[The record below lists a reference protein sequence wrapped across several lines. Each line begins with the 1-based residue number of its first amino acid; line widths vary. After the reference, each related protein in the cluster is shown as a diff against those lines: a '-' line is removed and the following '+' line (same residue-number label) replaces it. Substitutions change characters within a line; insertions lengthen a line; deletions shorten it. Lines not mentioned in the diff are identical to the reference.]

1 MNIALI
7 GASGFIGTAIRKEA
21 LSRKHKVT
29 ALVSDPSKLQ
39 PEANLDIQRTDVLDS
54 ELLSQQLRG
63 HDVVISAFSGH
74 ADADIYGYY
83 LKGIRSI
90 VQAVRAANVPRL
102 MLVGGAGSLEIQPGV
117 QLLDTPEFPAQWKA
131 TAEGAR
137 AALQILR
144 ELPDMEWTVLSP
156 PPHIHPGKRT
166 GSYRTGLDAVIQR
179 DGGPADISLEDYAVA
194 MVDEAQSAK
203 HRRQRFTVA
212 N

>member
-7 GASGFIGTAIRKEA
+7 GASGFIGSAIRKEA
-21 LSRKHKVT
+21 LSRNHKVT

-39 PEANLDIQRTDVLDS
+39 PEANLNIQHTDVLNT

-90 VQAVRAANVPRL
+90 VEAVRAANVSRL
-102 MLVGGAGSLEIQPGV
+102 MLVGGAGSLEIRPGV

-144 ELPDMEWTVLSP
+144 DLPDLDWTVLSP
-156 PPHIHPGKRT
+156 PPHVHPGTRT

-179 DGGPADISLEDYAVA
+179 NGGPADISLEDYAVA
-194 MVDEAQSAK
+194 MVDEAESAR

>member
-7 GASGFIGTAIRKEA
+7 GASGFIGSAIRKEA
-21 LSRKHKVT
+21 LSRTHQVT
-29 ALVSDPSKLQ
+29 ALVTDPSKLQ
-39 PEANLDIQRTDVLDS
+39 PEANLDIRQTDVLDT

-83 LKGIRSI
+83 LKGIRSLL
-90 VQAVRAANVPRL
+90 QAVRAAGVPRL

-117 QLLDTPEFPAQWKA
+117 QLVDTPEFPAQGKA

-137 AALQILR
+137 AALKMLR
-144 ELPDMEWTVLSP
+144 ELPDMDWTMLSP
-156 PPHIHPGKRT
+156 PPHVHPGTRT
-166 GSYRTGLDAVIQR
+166 GSYRTGLDAVIQG

-194 MVDEAQSAK
+194 MMDEAENAR

-212 N
+212 H

>member
-7 GASGFIGTAIRKEA
+7 GASGFIGSAIRKEA
-21 LSRKHKVT
+21 LSRNHKVT

-39 PEANLDIQRTDVLDS
+39 PEANLDIQRTDALDT
-54 ELLSQQLRG
+54 ERLSQQLRG

-90 VQAVRAANVPRL
+90 VEAVRVANISRL

-144 ELPDMEWTVLSP
+144 DLPDLDWTVLSP
-156 PPHIHPGKRT
+156 PPHIHPGTRT

-179 DGGPADISLEDYAVA
+179 DDGPADISLEDYAVA
-194 MVDEAQSAK
+194 MMDEAESAK